1 MNAQQYL
8 QSKGIFMPEEKRRY
22 KVVVRN
28 GVSVF
33 VLKSARLERNLRRLR
48 IHNTHLATTK
58 ETERAIRA
66 FRELGASWGNIKVD
80 RFGF

>member
-22 KVVVRN
+22 KVIVRN

-33 VLKSARLERNLRRLR
+33 VLKSARLERNMRRLR
-48 IHNTHLATTK
+48 IYKAQIAVMKATESASK
-58 ETERAIRA
+58 A
-66 FRELGASWGNIKVD
+66 FRKLGAHLSKIKID
-80 RFGF
+80 RFSS

>member
-22 KVVVRN
+22 KVIVRN

-33 VLKSARLERNLRRLR
+33 VLKSARLEHNLRRLR
-48 IHNTHLATTK
+48 IHNAHLAVTK
-58 ETERAIRA
+58 ATERAIREFKKLGTA
-66 FRELGASWGNIKVD
+66 FGNIKIG
-80 RFGF
+80 RFDS

>member
-22 KVVVRN
+22 KVIVRN

-33 VLKSARLERNLRRLR
+33 VLKSARLERNMRRLR
-48 IHNTHLATTK
+48 IHNANLASTK
-58 ETERAIRA
+58 TIKQAIRA
-66 FRELGASWGNIKVD
+66 FKELGTSWGNIKID

>member
-22 KVVVRN
+22 KVIVRN

-33 VLKSARLERNLRRLR
+33 VLKSARLERNLSRLR
-48 IHNTHLATTK
+48 IHNAYLATTK

-66 FRELGASWGNIKVD
+66 LEELGASWGNIKID
-80 RFGF
+80 RS

>member
-22 KVVVRN
+22 KVIVRN

-33 VLKSARLERNLRRLR
+33 VLRSARLERNMHRLR
-48 IHNTHLATTK
+48 IHNAHA
-58 ETERAIRA
+58 AIFKSAEEASKALRG
-66 FRELGASWGNIKVD
+66 FGASLGNIKI
-80 RFGF
+80 RS